1 MEDTMLK
8 GFIALVVALILG
20 LAALGTARAED
31 YIDCGCG
38 GGGYYPQ
45 SSTGSYGW
53 GVQYNWVTGEYNWV
67 WCYDPGHTGTC

>member
-1 MEDTMLK
+1 MNRIR
-8 GFIALVVALILG
+8 IAIIAA
-20 LAALGTARAED
+20 AALGAAFLLPVAARAED

-53 GVQYNWVTGEYNWV
+53 GLQYNWVTGEYTWV
-67 WCYDPGHTGTC
+67 WCYDPTHSGTC